1 MSEFCQKVTTWLGYV
16 DVSDGD
22 EDDLL
27 SAVCALGPVR

>member
-1 MSEFCQKVTTWLGYV
+1 MSKFCQKVATCLGYV

-27 SAVCALGPVR
+27 SAVFTLGPVR